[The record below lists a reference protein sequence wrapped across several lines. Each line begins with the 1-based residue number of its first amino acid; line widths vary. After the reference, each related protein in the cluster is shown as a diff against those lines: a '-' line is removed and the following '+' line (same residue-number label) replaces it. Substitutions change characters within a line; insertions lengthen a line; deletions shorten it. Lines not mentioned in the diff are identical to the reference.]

1 MPLATS
7 CAALKQDMGSR
18 AECVVL
24 LLVTALVAED
34 VQAITRQDV
43 RDFLGNRAFMSSLFS
58 CLMNYWRCS
67 YITQKIKDNAHDA
80 LHGRC
85 RGCSRDERNLM
96 MWTIKMARRSYPKEF
111 RKVWCRYY

>member
-43 RDFLGNRAFMSSLFS
+43 RDFL
-58 CLMNYWRCS
+58 
-67 YITQKIKDNAHDA
+67 DNAHDA